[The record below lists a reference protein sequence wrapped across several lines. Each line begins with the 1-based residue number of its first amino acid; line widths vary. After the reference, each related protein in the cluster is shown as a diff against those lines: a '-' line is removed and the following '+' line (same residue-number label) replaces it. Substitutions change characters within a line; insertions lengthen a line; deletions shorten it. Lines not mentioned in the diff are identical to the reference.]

1 MAEEAMGVAKGR
13 VLIVDDDKFLL
24 DMYAL
29 KFKMNGFDVM
39 TGLGGKDAILKLEA
53 GFDPDIVLFDIA
65 MPGMDGP
72 EFLAAVREKNFAPRA
87 TVVAL
92 SNQNEPA
99 DIEKCKNLGAAEY
112 LIKATMTPQE
122 LIDRVISIVAEHKK

>member
-1 MAEEAMGVAKGR
+1 MEEQTTGASKGK

-24 DMYAL
+24 DMYSL
-29 KFKMNGFDVM
+29 KFKMNGFEVM
-39 TGLGGKDAILKLEA
+39 TGMGGKDALSKLEN
-53 GFDPDIVLFDIA
+53 GFVPDIILFDIA

-72 EFLAAVREKNFAPRA
+72 EFFAAVKDKGYAPQA
-87 TVVAL
+87 TAVAL

-99 DIEKCKNLGAAEY
+99 DIERVKTLGAAEY

-122 LIDRVISIVAEHKK
+122 LIERVIQIVAEHKK